1 MAYSIVH
8 KNLPMMTRSFRSKG
22 RMSMSESM
30 VGLTLAEINIPA
42 DSADEGI
49 NAVLAN
55 QSSNF
60 TNIQKAV
67 CRVSLFFVVF
77 FYFYISSI
85 H

>member
-1 MAYSIVH
+1 
-8 KNLPMMTRSFRSKG
+8 MMTRSFRSKG